1 MVNVWA
7 SLLGS
12 YLGLLGGILRVI
24 VSKSLA
30 VGKLSASRAGLAP
43 WEAGPHGGGGGGGG
57 VGCGGRKRS
66 LGICMSG
73 PARDTGFLHGLL
85 TSMQVPKVPQDPD
98 R

>member
-1 MVNVWA
+1 MVNGWA

-66 LGICMSG
+66 LGIYLRPCQGHRLPAWTAHQHAGAQG
-73 PARDTGFLHGLL
+73 PTG
-85 TSMQVPKVPQDPD
+85 P
-98 R
+98 